1 MTFDV
6 LLCLGGFLLLY
17 FGADW
22 LVKGS
27 SSLARSLGVTPIAI
41 GLTVVAYGTSMPEFV
56 VSVLSAYREK
66 SMIAVGNVV
75 GSNIANI
82 AFILGLAAVIRPL
95 ACDRGAARRDNPIM
109 LLVSLYLLAISCD
122 SRIGRIEGATLFLGV
137 IAYTLMNFWFSRREG
152 RGSTSCQIEAAP
164 AAPEAGHV
172 ASRPRQI
179 LCIAAGIAGV
189 IGGAHLV
196 VDSAEKIMLSLGV
209 SQKFIGLTV
218 VAVGTS
224 LPELATSLVAAVRR
238 EMDISVGNLIGS
250 NVFNILS
257 VLGAA
262 ALIRPIDIP
271 GGFVDSGL
279 WIDYAVMIFTSA
291 LPLFMMWRAP
301 LISRK
306 EGLALLLIYASYI
319 AFLVKNA

>member
-1 MTFDV
+1 MTLDV
-6 LLCLGGFLLLY
+6 VICLIGFVLLY
-17 FGADW
+17 FGAEW

-27 SSLARSLGVTPIAI
+27 SSLARSLGVTPLAI

-56 VSVLSAYREK
+56 VSVLSAHREK

-75 GSNIANI
+75 GSNIFNV
-82 AFILGLAAVIRPL
+82 AFILGLAALIRPL
-95 ACDRGAARRDNPIM
+95 ACNRGAARRDNPIM
-109 LLVSLYLLAISCD
+109 LGVSLFVLVICLD
-122 SRIGRIEGATLFLGV
+122 SHIGRIDGAVLFLGI
-137 IAYTLMNFWFSRREG
+137 IAYTVMNFWFSRREAREG
-152 RGSTSCQIEAAP
+152 ASGQPEAAVQ
-164 AAPEAGHV
+164 EVGYL

-189 IGGAHLV
+189 IIGADRV
-196 VDSAEKIMLSLGV
+196 VVSAEKIMTALGV
-209 SQKFIGLTV
+209 SEKFIGLTV

-224 LPELATSLVAAVRR
+224 LPELATSVVAALRK
-238 EMDISVGNLIGS
+238 EMDISVGNIIGS

-271 GGFVDSGL
+271 CGFIGSGM
-279 WIDYAVMIFTSA
+279 WIDYAVMVFTST
-291 LPLFMMWRAP
+291 LPLFMMWRKP

-306 EGLALLLIYASYI
+306 EGLALLLIYVGYMV
-319 AFLVKNA
+319 FLVKNA